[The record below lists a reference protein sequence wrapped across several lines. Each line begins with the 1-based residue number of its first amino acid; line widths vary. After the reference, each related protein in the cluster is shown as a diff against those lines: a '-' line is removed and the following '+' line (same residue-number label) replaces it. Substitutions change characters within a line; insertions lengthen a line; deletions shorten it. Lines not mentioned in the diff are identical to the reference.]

1 MCRRQGFMTA
11 VKQTYSRDYKIAID
25 TLVVGCEMMSFDLQ
39 GIKSLP
45 KDGTHTRMTSHISQG
60 YPINT
65 MQCLTPH
72 ASYCAPCND
81 WT

>member
-1 MCRRQGFMTA
+1 MTA

-45 KDGTHTRMTSHISQG
+45 KDGTHTRMT
-60 YPINT
+60 P
-65 MQCLTPH
+65 
-72 ASYCAPCND
+72 
-81 WT
+81 

>member
-1 MCRRQGFMTA
+1 MTA

-45 KDGTHTRMTSHISQG
+45 KDGTHTRMTPPHEPG
-60 YPINT
+60 APY
-65 MQCLTPH
+65 QCNAIHQCNAIPH
-72 ASYCAPCND
+72 ASCLTLC
-81 WT
+81 TVQ